1 MNDPHKLFNPPIE
14 KLQGVAN
21 VEEKTLNQLK
31 QMLNVKIDR
40 VEKQGEQLVVYVPK
54 DQVAKAIGAGGC
66 VVRSVERVLNCKLS
80 IKEST

>member
-1 MNDPHKLFNPPIE
+1 M
-14 KLQGVAN
+14 
-21 VEEKTLNQLK
+21 EEKTLDQLK

-40 VEKQGEQLVVYVPK
+40 VEEQGEQLVVYVSK

-66 VVRSVERVLNCKLS
+66 VVRSVERVLNRKLS

>member
-1 MNDPHKLFNPPIE
+1 M
-14 KLQGVAN
+14 N

-31 QMLNVKIDR
+31 QMLNVKIGR
-40 VEKQGEQLVVYVPK
+40 VEEQGEELVVYVPK

-66 VVRSVERVLNCKLS
+66 VVRSVERVLNRRLS

>member
-1 MNDPHKLFNPPIE
+1 LDPRKPFKPPIE
-14 KLQGVAN
+14 KSQEVVN
-21 VEEKTLNQLK
+21 MEEKTLNQLK

-40 VEKQGEQLVVYVPK
+40 VEEQGEQLVVYVPK

-66 VVRSVERVLNCKLS
+66 VVRSVERVLNRKLS

>member
-1 MNDPHKLFNPPIE
+1 MNELNKLFKPPAE
-14 KLQGVAN
+14 KSQGVVK

-31 QMLNVKIDR
+31 RMLNVKIDR
-40 VEKQGEQLVVYVPK
+40 VEEQGEELVIYVPK

-66 VVRSVERVLNCKLS
+66 VVRSAERVLNRKFS

>member
-1 MNDPHKLFNPPIE
+1 M
-14 KLQGVAN
+14 
-21 VEEKTLNQLK
+21 EEKTLNQLK

-40 VEKQGEQLVVYVPK
+40 VEEQGEELVVYVPK

-66 VVRSVERVLNCKLS
+66 VIRSVERVLNRRLS

>member
-1 MNDPHKLFNPPIE
+1 MK
-14 KLQGVAN
+14 
-21 VEEKTLNQLK
+21 EKTLDQLK

-40 VEKQGEQLVVYVPK
+40 VEEQGEQLVVYVPK

-66 VVRSVERVLNCKLS
+66 VVRSVERVLNRKLS

>member
-1 MNDPHKLFNPPIE
+1 
-14 KLQGVAN
+14 VN

-31 QMLNVKIDR
+31 QMLNVKIGR
-40 VEKQGEQLVVYVPK
+40 VEEQGEELVVYVPK

-66 VVRSVERVLNCKLS
+66 VVRSVERVLNRRLS

>member
-1 MNDPHKLFNPPIE
+1 M
-14 KLQGVAN
+14 
-21 VEEKTLNQLK
+21 EEKTLDQLK

-40 VEKQGEQLVVYVPK
+40 VEEQGEQLVVYVPK

-66 VVRSVERVLNCKLS
+66 VVRSVERVLNRKLS

>member
-1 MNDPHKLFNPPIE
+1 MNELNKLFKPPTE
-14 KLQGVAN
+14 KSQGIVN

-31 QMLNVKIDR
+31 QMLNVKIGR
-40 VEKQGEQLVVYVPK
+40 VEEQGEELVVYVPK

-66 VVRSVERVLNCKLS
+66 VVRSVERVLNRRLS